1 MSLKKKSI
9 FTSLTK
15 GLNILLNLLL
25 QIILTPIIVTILGSH
40 YYGIYTLITR
50 LQSYMALADLRPSGV
65 LRYKLASLQ
74 NSKNINEKNEY
85 LSTAI
90 IVSILS
96 IPFIILI
103 GYLIS
108 VFFINFTKLPQED
121 YTIVSTAII
130 LLSLIISSQSLLSIP
145 EAIVRGNN
153 LEYKLV
159 YADILKIIT
168 YGILVYYFLN
178 KDFGILGILY
188 AIAISIIVE
197 SILKFILQLRYFPQY
212 KPKKPSIDK
221 LKEFTKSSGWYM
233 GSSFSNQVL
242 NSIDVFLILIF
253 FNTEFVTIYAISK
266 MLMHRAAEAVATITS
281 GMTSSIGHLIEE
293 SRIIELN
300 NIRKKL
306 FRYGLILAFMI
317 IIYFIS
323 FNEQFISVWTNEKFY
338 IGNTTNTILAMTTL
352 LIIFTL
358 NNEIFLDSLHKFKE
372 RTLIGVVAILLS
384 IIVSY
389 LFSPTLGIM
398 SIAIGLFISKVY
410 QYINYEY
417 IINKNFKINIFKEII
432 LNFRIISSIFS
443 IYIIFLFLNNIY
455 IINSWL
461 YLILFSCLYFL
472 VFILIIY
479 IALEKDEKNFIKKII
494 QEKVLKN
501 VK

>member
-15 GLNILLNLLL
+15 GLNILLNLFL
-25 QIILTPIIVTILGSH
+25 QVILTPFIVTILGSH

-74 NSKNINEKNEY
+74 NSRNINEKNEY
-85 LSTAI
+85 LSAAI
-90 IVSILS
+90 VVSVLS

-108 VFFINFTKLPQED
+108 VFFINFIKLPQED
-121 YTIVSTAII
+121 YTLVSTAII

-159 YADILKIIT
+159 YADILKILT
-168 YGILVYYFLN
+168 YGTLVYYFLS
-178 KDFGILGILY
+178 KEFGIIGILY

-197 SILKFILQLRYFPQY
+197 STLKFILQLKYFPQY

-233 GSSFSNQVL
+233 GSSFSNQIL
-242 NSIDVFLILIF
+242 NSIDIFLILIF

-266 MLMHRAAEAVATITS
+266 MLMHRAAESVGTITS
-281 GMTSSIGHLIEE
+281 GITSSIGSLVAE

-300 NIRKKL
+300 VIRKKL
-306 FRYGLILAFMI
+306 FRYGLILSFMI

-323 FNEQFISVWTNEKFY
+323 FNEKFISIWTNEKFY
-338 IGNTTNTILAMTTL
+338 IGNSTNIILALTTL
-352 LIIFTL
+352 LIILTL

-372 RTLIGVVAILLS
+372 RTLIAIVAIILS
-384 IIVSY
+384 ITISY
-389 LFSPTLGIM
+389 LFSSTLGIM
-398 SIAIGLFISKVY
+398 SIAIGLFISKLY

-417 IINKNFKINIFKEII
+417 IINKNFKISIFQEII
-432 LNFRIISSIFS
+432 LNIKILTGIFS
-443 IYIIFLFLNNIY
+443 IHLIFLFLNNI
-455 IINSWL
+455 ITINSWF
-461 YLILFSCLYFL
+461 YLILFSFLYFL
-472 VFILIIY
+472 IFILVIY
-479 IALEKDEKNFIKKII
+479 IALEEDEKSFIKNII
-494 QEKVLKN
+494 KKKVIKN